1 MLTKH
6 LEMKGSLMSCL
17 ALCHHNGNVRYGDVP
32 ELLET
37 KVVLKSTNIGLA
49 ISSYPAFN
57 WMDLDA
63 FWYTQKGIDKGPL
76 NLHDDYFLLRFSP
89 ELRIYVRVQSLGIS
103 PVLIRISSLARIFFY
118 DVNDQKPYTLTFHLT
133 PCDRSKW

>member
-6 LEMKGSLMSCL
+6 LEMKGSLMSSWLFVTIMGMC
-17 ALCHHNGNVRYGDVP
+17 RYGDVP

-89 ELRIYVRVQSLGIS
+89 ELRIYVRV
-103 PVLIRISSLARIFFY
+103 
-118 DVNDQKPYTLTFHLT
+118 
-133 PCDRSKW
+133 